1 MSSKKIQFSDYEV
14 LISPVLTEKSLSDE
28 TGSVHVFKVEN
39 MVNKKQVQRAVEN
52 IFNVK
57 VLKVGIVNTKGKVKT
72 FKNKIGKQKD
82 TKKAYVRLES
92 GCEIDYSK
100 YNMTR

>member
-1 MSSKKIQFSDYEV
+1 MKNSAIKYDDY
-14 LISPVLTEKSLSDE
+14 D
-28 TGSVHVFKVEN
+28 TGAVHVFRVQ
-39 MVNKKQVQRAVEN
+39 NKSDKNQIKKSVEN

-57 VLKVGIVNTKGKVKT
+57 VVKVGIVNSKGKVKS
-72 FKNKIGKQKD
+72 FKNRTGKQKD
-82 TKKAYVRLES
+82 WKKAYVRLAT

>member
-1 MSSKKIQFSDYEV
+1 MRVSNIKFDDYQILV
-14 LISPVLTEKSLSDE
+14 SPVLTEKSLSDE
-28 TGSVHVFKVEN
+28 TGTIHVFKVEKKA
-39 MVNKKQVQRAVEN
+39 NKPQIKKAVEN

-57 VLKVGIVNTKGKVKT
+57 VLAVRTEILKGKTKT
-72 FKNKIGKQKD
+72 FKNRIGKQND
-82 TKKAYVRLES
+82 VKKAYVRLAD